1 VDNYSYIIII
11 SKEVDMKRNKLCV
24 LLLALF
30 ILLFLSQCKQQ
41 NLGTTLEK
49 EIPRLMDKV
58 DIPGLSIAV
67 IRNGEIF
74 WSGAYGVQSRE
85 TGESVDENTIFEAAS
100 LTKTITAVAALKLV
114 EWGDLD
120 LDKPLAEYLPY
131 PKLSGDERY
140 KKITAR
146 HVLTH
151 TTGLPNWGNKLIR
164 EPGKLYGYS
173 GEGFLYL
180 GRTIEKISG
189 MSLNEFAKKEIF
201 EPLGMSRT
209 SYVWNE
215 LYAENGASGHDR
227 HGFANQKRKI
237 TDPNGGASLL
247 TTALDY
253 ATYLCS
259 IMNNQVLEPKTI
271 DLMLTP
277 HVRATR
283 RREPRDEL
291 DEHISWGFGWGIQPG
306 NTGNGCW
313 HWGDNGDLRA
323 YTVFY
328 RKRKEGLVFFA
339 NSENLFLIAES
350 LISLILDDPQY
361 SFSWLTYKRHID
373 PEWIATMTVEKTFLE
388 KGEKAGLEKLE
399 EMKIKYPENF
409 KIEDLGDIARYLF
422 IKEKISEAEA
432 TLKWIID
439 SNPESVIGWAGLG
452 RLYFETGR
460 NKDSLEHLQKALEMD
475 PENSF
480 AKTCIPWIKEAIQVE
495 EKPILIQ
502 EETLE
507 KYAGD
512 YGPRHVYLRQGRLY
526 YKREGRKEYELLPLA
541 KDKFALKGYGD
552 FRLRFVLD
560 KKGKVTKVVGLYLGG
575 RTDESPRD
583 KTK

>member
-1 VDNYSYIIII
+1 MII
-11 SKEVDMKRNKLCV
+11 SPEVDMKRNKLCI
-24 LLLALF
+24 LLLGLF
-30 ILLFLSQCKQQ
+30 TFLFLYHCKQQ
-41 NLGTTLEK
+41 NLGTTLEM
-49 EIPRLMDKV
+49 EIPGLTKKA
-58 DIPGLSIAV
+58 DIPGLSIAI
-67 IRNGEIF
+67 IRHGEIF
-74 WSGAYGVQSRE
+74 WSGAFGVRSRE
-85 TGESVDENTIFEAAS
+85 TNEPVDKNTIFEAAS
-100 LTKTITAVAALKLV
+100 LSKTITAVAALKLV
-114 EWGDLD
+114 ERGELD

-189 MSLNEFAKKEIF
+189 MSLDEFAKKEIF

-209 SYVWNE
+209 SYVWND

-237 TDPNGGASLL
+237 TEPNGGASLL

-283 RREPRDEL
+283 RRKPRDEL

-306 NTGNGCW
+306 NTENGFW
-313 HWGDNGDLRA
+313 HWGDNGDFRA

-350 LISLILDDPQY
+350 LISLILDDPRY
-361 SFSWLTYKRHID
+361 SFSWLTYKRNID
-373 PEWIATMTVEKTFLE
+373 PEWMASMTVEKAFLE

-422 IKEKISEAEA
+422 SKEKVKESEAI
-432 TLKWIID
+432 LKCAID
-439 SNPESVIGWAGLG
+439 SDPKSVIGWTGLG
-452 RLYFETGR
+452 RLHFELGR
-460 NKDSLEHLQKALEMD
+460 NKQSLEHLQRALELD
-475 PENSF
+475 PENSY
-480 AKTCIPWIKEAIQVE
+480 AKMLMPWVKEAIQAE
-495 EKPILIQ
+495 EKPVFIP

-526 YKREGRKEYELLPLA
+526 YKREGREEYELLPLT
-541 KDKFALKGYGD
+541 KDKFALKGLGY

-560 KKGKVTKVVGLYLGG
+560 KDGNAAKVVGIYLGG
-575 RTDESPRD
+575 ESDESPRD
-583 KTK
+583 KNA

>member
-1 VDNYSYIIII
+1 
-11 SKEVDMKRNKLCV
+11 MKRRKLCV
-24 LLLALF
+24 FFLTLYTF
-30 ILLFLSQCKQQ
+30 LFLSHCKQQ

-49 EIPRLMDKV
+49 EIPRLMEKA

-74 WSGAYGVQSRE
+74 WSGAFGVRSRE
-85 TGESVDENTIFEAAS
+85 TNEPLDENTIFEAAS

-114 EWGDLD
+114 ERGELD
-120 LDKPLAEYLPY
+120 LDKALAEYLPY

-164 EPGKLYGYS
+164 EPGKLYAYS

-180 GRTIEKISG
+180 GRTIEKITG
-189 MSLNEFAKKEIF
+189 MSLEEFAKKEIF
-201 EPLGMSRT
+201 EPLGMPRT
-209 SYVWNE
+209 SYVWNDI
-215 LYAENGASGHDR
+215 YAENGASGHDR
-227 HGFANQKRKI
+227 HGFANQKRKR
-237 TDPNGGASLL
+237 TEPNGGASLL

-259 IMNNQVLEPKTI
+259 IINDQVLEPKTI

-306 NTGNGCW
+306 NTENGFW

-323 YTVFY
+323 YTVSY
-328 RKRKEGLVFFA
+328 GERKEGLVFFA

-350 LISLILDDPQY
+350 LIFLILDDPQH
-361 SFSWLTYKRHID
+361 SFSWLTYKRHTD
-373 PEWIATMTVEKTFLE
+373 PEWIASMTVEKTFLE
-388 KGEKAGLEKLE
+388 KGEKAGLEKIE

-409 KIEDLGDIARYLF
+409 KMEDISNIARYLF
-422 IKEKISEAEA
+422 SKEKINEAEA
-432 TLKWIID
+432 ILKWSIVSD
-439 SNPESVIGWAGLG
+439 PKSVIAWAGLG
-452 RLYFETGR
+452 RLYFQTGR
-460 NKDSLEHLQKALEMD
+460 NKESLEHLQKALELD
-475 PENSF
+475 PKNSF
-480 AKTCIPWIKEAIQVE
+480 AKMCIPWVKEAIRAE
-495 EKPILIQ
+495 EKPVLIP

-526 YKREGRKEYELLPLA
+526 YKREGRKEYELLPLTQ
-541 KDKFALKGYGD
+541 DKFALKGYGV

-560 KKGKVTKVVGLYLGG
+560 KDGNATKVVGLYLGG
-575 RTDESPRD
+575 DTDESPRD
-583 KTK
+583 KTT

>member
-1 VDNYSYIIII
+1 MII
-11 SKEVDMKRNKLCV
+11 STEVAMKRNNLCV

-30 ILLFLSQCKQQ
+30 TFLFLFHCKQQ

-49 EIPRLMDKV
+49 EIPKLMETA

-74 WSGAYGVQSRE
+74 WSGAFGVRSRE
-85 TGESVDENTIFEAAS
+85 TNEAVDEKTIFEAAS

-114 EWGDLD
+114 ERGELGLD
-120 LDKPLAEYLPY
+120 TALAEYLPY
-131 PKLSGDERY
+131 PKLAGDKRY

-151 TTGLPNWGNKLIR
+151 TTGLPNWGNKLVR

-189 MSLNEFAKKEIF
+189 MSLEEFAKKEIF
-201 EPLGMSRT
+201 EPLGISRT
-209 SYVWNE
+209 SYVWND
-215 LYAENGASGHDR
+215 LYAENGAAGHDR
-227 HGFANQKRKI
+227 HGFANQKRRR
-237 TDPNGGASLL
+237 TEPNGGASLL

-253 ATYLCS
+253 ATFLCS
-259 IMNNQVLEPKTI
+259 IMNDQVLDAKTI
-271 DLMLTP
+271 DLMLTA

-306 NTGNGCW
+306 NTGNGFW

-323 YTVFY
+323 YTVSY
-328 RKRKEGLVFFA
+328 GERKEGLVFFA

-350 LISLILDDPQY
+350 LISLVLDDPQH
-361 SFSWLTYKRHID
+361 SFSWLTYKRNID

-388 KGEKAGLEKLE
+388 KGEKAGLEKMD
-399 EMKIKYPENF
+399 EMKNQFPEIF
-409 KIEDLGDIARYLF
+409 KIEDLNRISRYLSSR
-422 IKEKISEAEA
+422 EKIDEAEA
-432 TLKWIID
+432 IYKWIID
-439 SNPESVIGWAGLG
+439 SDPKSVIAWGGLG
-452 RLYFETGR
+452 RLYLETGR
-460 NKDSLEHLQKALEMD
+460 YKESLEYIQKTLELD
-475 PENSF
+475 PKNSL
-480 AKTCIPWIKEAIQVE
+480 AKMSIPWVKEAIRVE
-495 EKPILIQ
+495 EKPVSVP
-502 EETLE
+502 EKTLK

-526 YKREGRKEYELLPLA
+526 YKREGRKEYELLPLTQ
-541 KDKFALKGYGD
+541 DKFGLKGYGV

-560 KKGKVTKVVGLYLGG
+560 KDGNATKVVGLYLGG
-575 RTDESPRD
+575 ETDESLRD
-583 KTK
+583 KTT